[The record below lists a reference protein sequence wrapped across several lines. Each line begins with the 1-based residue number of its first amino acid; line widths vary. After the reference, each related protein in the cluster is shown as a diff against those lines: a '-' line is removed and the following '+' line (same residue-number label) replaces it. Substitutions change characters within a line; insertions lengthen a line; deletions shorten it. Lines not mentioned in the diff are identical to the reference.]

1 MDAAVATKNL
11 DAIDA
16 SVWSARSPY
25 HRSALAPGAFCRS
38 GKAVAKVFSE
48 QGQQVV
54 DSAHAIFTR
63 LIVAN
68 IITYETCQGLYFLPF
83 GSLERHSARYRKS
96 VC

>member
-63 LIVAN
+63 LIVAFV
-68 IITYETCQGLYFLPF
+68 ITYATCQELYFQPF
-83 GSLERHSARYRKS
+83 ASLEGHSAWQVKS
-96 VC
+96 RC